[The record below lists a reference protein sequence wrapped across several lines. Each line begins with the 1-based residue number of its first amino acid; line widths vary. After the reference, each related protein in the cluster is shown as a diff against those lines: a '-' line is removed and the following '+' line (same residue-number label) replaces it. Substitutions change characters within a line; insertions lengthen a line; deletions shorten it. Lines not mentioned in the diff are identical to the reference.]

1 MIPYRKLP
9 RSQCPC
15 FASVLGIFLSIF
27 AGKVAANPD
36 LVEIKSMVP
45 SIVVDLRYGTP
56 QNVTGRPLYPPGM
69 RAMVLPS
76 VAHQL
81 AGAQKFLCQYGY
93 GLKIWDAYRPKGA
106 QVLLWQLAG
115 KGNYIADPENGFGS
129 MHSWGVSVDATLVD
143 VWGRSVTMPTNFDEF
158 TPAATM
164 YYQGI
169 DPLVRAHLRLLQ
181 IAMAGNRFYGLRIE
195 WWHFTTADWKKYVPD
210 REAKQS
216 ADISDAKPEKLK
228 AASQKGPDSKI

>member
-1 MIPYRKLP
+1 MISYRKLP
-9 RSQCPC
+9 RSRCPH
-15 FASVLGIFLSIF
+15 FASLLGIFLSIF
-27 AGKVAANPD
+27 AGKVGANPD
-36 LVEIKSMVP
+36 LVEIKSVVP

-69 RAMVLPS
+69 RAMVVPS
-76 VAHQL
+76 VAQQL

-115 KGNYIADPENGFGS
+115 KSNYIADPENGFGS

-143 VWGRSVTMPTNFDEF
+143 VWGRSVTMPTDFDEF

-169 DPLVRAHLRLLQ
+169 DPMVRAHLRLLQ
-181 IAMAGNRFYGLRIE
+181 VAMAGNRFYGLRIE
-195 WWHFTTADWKKYVPD
+195 WWHFTTADWKKYVPYQ
-210 REAKQS
+210 EAKQS
-216 ADISDAKPEKLK
+216 ADSSDTKPETLK
-228 AASQKGPDSKI
+228 TASQKDPASKT